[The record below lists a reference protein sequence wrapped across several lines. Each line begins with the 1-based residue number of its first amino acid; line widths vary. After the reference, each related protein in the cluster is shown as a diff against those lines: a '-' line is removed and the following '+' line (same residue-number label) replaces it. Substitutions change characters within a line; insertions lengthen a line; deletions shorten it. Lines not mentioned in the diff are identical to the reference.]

1 MNELLASAKIGGYH
15 PEVLGRILVFPR
27 DAPMQVKFG
36 DFVLDR
42 GTRQLLRGGEERRL
56 APKAFEL
63 LELLLD
69 HRPNVVA
76 RERIRDRLWPDT
88 FVSESTLATLMAEVR
103 AALDESAKRPVFL
116 RTVHGVGFA
125 FCGQAVETRTRARA
139 ATNAGFRLVLEDR
152 EVALHPGENLLGR
165 VEEGVAWLESSTVS
179 RRHACIR
186 VEGGQVIL
194 EDLASKNGT
203 FVRGQRISAPTA
215 LADGDVFRLGRV
227 TVRLR
232 SLQPD
237 EVTRSDDGE
246 PPERR

>member
-1 MNELLASAKIGGYH
+1 
-15 PEVLGRILVFPR
+15 
-27 DAPMQVKFG
+27 MQVKFG

-103 AALDESAKRPVFL
+103 AALGEGAKRPVFL

-125 FCGQAVETRTRARA
+125 FCGQAVETRTLARA

-186 VEGGQVIL
+186 VEGGRWGPRVIDLDLLVHGLARINEEGLNLPHPGIADRNFVLFPLL
-194 EDLASKNGT
+194 EIAPGLEVPGIGRVVDLAARLDRSGL
-203 FVRGQRISAPTA
+203 VRV
-215 LADGDVFRLGRV
+215 D
-227 TVRLR
+227 
-232 SLQPD
+232 
-237 EVTRSDDGE
+237 
-246 PPERR
+246 